1 MLGTGSVE
9 TSEELAV
16 LVRNDFIESRHA
28 GSVVVL
34 SPAGKVLFSKGDPD
48 ALIFPRSTMKLFQAI
63 GMMSLGLDLE
73 GKYLALS
80 AASHNGSAAHIEL
93 VREVLAKGSFTDEDL
108 RGGSDLPGDRAMLAQ
123 VFKADGKAMPIYH
136 CCSGKHAAMLLL
148 CNENGWP
155 TETYLD
161 PSHPLQIRIREVV
174 EYLTDSKIPS
184 TGIDGCGAPVF
195 AMSLLGLAKGISRIA
210 SAEESDSF
218 DLKKNGAKL
227 LKAMVAYPEVV
238 GAPGESDTV
247 IMQKLGFL
255 AKTGYEGVFI
265 ALLSDGTAVATKV
278 LDGNLRAAAA
288 ITLQALVRA
297 GVLEQSKFDELLPLL
312 HMDVT
317 GGGKVVG
324 RLETT
329 F

>member
-16 LVRNDFIESRHA
+16 LIRNDFVESRHA
-28 GSVVVL
+28 GSVVVV
-34 SPAGKVLFSKGDPD
+34 SPKGKVLFSKGDPD

-80 AASHNGSAAHIEL
+80 AASHNGSAAHLEL
-93 VREVLAKGSFTDEDL
+93 VREVLAKGGYTDADL
-108 RGGSDLPGDRAMLAQ
+108 RGGSDLPGDKAMLAE
-123 VFKADGKAMPIYH
+123 VFKTDGQEQPIYH

-148 CNENGWP
+148 CRENDWP
-155 TETYLD
+155 SESYLD
-161 PSHPLQIRIREVV
+161 PTHPIHVRIKEVT
-174 EYLTDSKIPS
+174 EYLTDSKIPA
-184 TGIDGCGAPVF
+184 TGVDGCGAPVF
-195 AMSLLGLAKGISRIA
+195 AMSLTGLARGISRIVTA
-210 SAEESDSF
+210 GDDEPF
-218 DLKKNGAKL
+218 DLKAHGSRL
-227 LKAMVAYPEVV
+227 LQAMLTYPEVV
-238 GAPGESDTV
+238 GAPGESDTM
-247 IMQKLGFL
+247 IMQKLRFL

-297 GVLEQSKFDELLPLL
+297 GSLDQAQVDDLIPHL
-312 HMDVT
+312 HMDVS
-317 GGGKVVG
+317 GGGKIVG
-324 RLETT
+324 RLETS

>member
-16 LVRNDFIESRHA
+16 LIRNEFVESRHA

-34 SPAGKVLFSKGDPD
+34 SPKGKVLFSKGDPD

-80 AASHNGSAAHIEL
+80 AASHNGSAAHLEI
-93 VREVLAKGSFTDEDL
+93 VREVLAKGGFTDADL
-108 RGGSDLPGDRAMLAQ
+108 RGGSDLPGDKAMLAE
-123 VFKADGKAMPIYH
+123 VFKKDGKAQPIYH

-148 CNENGWP
+148 CKENGWP
-155 TETYLD
+155 AETYLD
-161 PSHPLQIRIREVV
+161 PTHPLQVRIKEVT
-174 EYLTDSKIPS
+174 EYLTDSKIP
-184 TGIDGCGAPVF
+184 TVGIDGCGAPVF
-195 AMSLLGLAKGISRIA
+195 AMSLTGLARGISRIA
-210 SAEESDSF
+210 TANEDEPF
-218 DLKKNGAKL
+218 ELKANGAKL
-227 LKAMVAYPEVV
+227 LEAMVAFPEVV

-265 ALLSDGTAVATKV
+265 AVLADGTAAATKV

-297 GVLEQSKFDELLPLL
+297 GVLEQAQVDGLIPLL

-317 GGGKVVG
+317 GGGKIVG
-324 RLETT
+324 RLETS